1 LSKTLIFW
9 LEGQVLINNNQ
20 SLIESIKNIAKPY
33 KYLGELGERKREK
46 TGEKSRRES
55 KKKET

>member
-1 LSKTLIFW
+1 
-9 LEGQVLINNNQ
+9 
-20 SLIESIKNIAKPY
+20 LIESIKNIAKPY